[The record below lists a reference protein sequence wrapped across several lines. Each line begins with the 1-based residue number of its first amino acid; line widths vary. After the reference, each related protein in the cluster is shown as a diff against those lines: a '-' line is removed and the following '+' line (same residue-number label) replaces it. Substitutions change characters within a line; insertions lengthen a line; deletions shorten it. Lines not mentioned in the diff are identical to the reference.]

1 LSENFTY
8 DMDELL
14 VKYLLDEVSDEERN
28 QVLRWVNQSEANQK
42 QLAHFSLLWQESKKL
57 ESETV
62 VDEETAWR
70 KFKTSI
76 RTPTVPAPLRA
87 VKRRNNW
94 FGSAAAVVLVA
105 LGTALALFLLN
116 KNPLPSNELAYIQSA
131 DSTLVQT
138 LSDGSVITLN
148 KQSSIAYQKQF
159 NGSSREVALTGEA
172 FFNVAPDK
180 SKPFIIKVNDVLV
193 KVVGTSFNIRS
204 QRGQT
209 EVIVETGVVEV
220 TRLRKKLVLRA
231 KEKTV
236 IADSTDQ
243 LIKENAGSQLYQH
256 YRTNEFVCDNTPLW
270 QLVEVLNETYSAN
283 IVIADPSLR
292 KLPITAT
299 FHQESL
305 EGVLEIIGKTLAI
318 AVVKEK
324 DAIIL
329 RR

>member
-8 DMDELL
+8 DIDELL

-42 QLAHFSLLWQESKKL
+42 QLEHFSLLWQESKKL

-62 VDEETAWR
+62 ADEENAWR

-76 RTPTVPAPLRA
+76 RTAAPAPLRA
-87 VKRRNNW
+87 IKRRNNW
-94 FGSAAAVVLVA
+94 FGRAAAVVFLA
-105 LGTALALFLLN
+105 LGTVLALFLLN
-116 KNPLPSNELAYIQSA
+116 KNSMPANELAYIQSA
-131 DSTLVQT
+131 DSALVQT

-159 NGSSREVALTGEA
+159 DGSSREVALTGEA

-193 KVVGTSFNIRS
+193 RVVGTSFNIRS
-204 QRGQT
+204 HRGQT

-220 TRLRKKLVLRA
+220 TRLQKKLVLRA
-231 KEKTV
+231 KEKIV
-236 IADSTDQ
+236 IVDSTGQ
-243 LIKENAGSQLYQH
+243 LIKENASNQLYQH

-283 IVIADPSLR
+283 IIIADPSLK
-292 KLPITAT
+292 KLPLTAT

-305 EGVLEIIGKTLAI
+305 EGVLEIVSKTLAI
-318 AVVKEK
+318 TVIKEK

>member
-1 LSENFTY
+1 LNENFTY

-28 QVLRWVNQSEANQK
+28 QVLRWVSQSEANQK
-42 QLAHFSLLWQESKKL
+42 QLEHFSLLWRESKKL

-62 VDEETAWR
+62 VDEEKAWR

-76 RTPTVPAPLRA
+76 HTPAKPAPLMTI
-87 VKRRNNW
+87 KRRSNW
-94 FGSAAAVVLVA
+94 LGRTAAVVLLA
-105 LGTALALFLLN
+105 LGTILALLLLR
-116 KNPLPSNELAYIQSA
+116 KNPLPASELAYIQSA
-131 DSTLVQT
+131 DSAVVQT

-159 NGSSREVALTGEA
+159 NGTSREVALTGEA

-204 QRGQT
+204 HRGQT

-220 TRLRKKLVLRA
+220 TRLQKKLVLRA

-236 IADSTDQ
+236 IADSTDH
-243 LIKENAGSQLYQH
+243 LIKENASNQLYQH

-292 KLPITAT
+292 KLPLTAT

-305 EGVLEIIGKTLAI
+305 EGVLEIVSKTLALTVI
-318 AVVKEK
+318 KEK